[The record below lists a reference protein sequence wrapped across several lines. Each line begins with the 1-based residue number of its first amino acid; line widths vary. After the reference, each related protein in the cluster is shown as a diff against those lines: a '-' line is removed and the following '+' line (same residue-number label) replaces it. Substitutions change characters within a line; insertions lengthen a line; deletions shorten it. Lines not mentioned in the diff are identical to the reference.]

1 MKILLRLCWKHFLN
15 VTVTGHITI
24 QGPYV
29 LTFETL
35 SNIILLKTYVHIQLP
50 ILPIYNIRPW
60 ISHILELIQ
69 QKYSSTGSGSKD
81 GTIMKINYKLPYVI
95 TIGSSLLL
103 GWERESVTTSD
114 WCFHFSLLDQHHYQ
128 NYPQKSNH
136 TGG

>member
-1 MKILLRLCWKHFLN
+1 MLKAVFECYHYWAHYYTR
-15 VTVTGHITI
+15 TVC
-24 QGPYV
+24 
-29 LTFETL
+29 TFETL

-69 QKYSSTGSGSKD
+69 HKYSSTGSGSKD

-128 NYPQKSNH
+128 NYPQRSNSSQMV
-136 TGG
+136 TFNF